1 LLGRWSEVLYKSKAF
16 HRFWSIGSI
25 HIRITLFSGV
35 DIIAIKLNAFHDKM
49 APDQHHNGK
58 HPTRVA
64 ECFSQVVGSKTNA
77 VHHGLRRQVELK
89 QSCARAEETASDG
102 HGTIDKIFTIIAA
115 AAMQQQAA
123 GGNVSASAA
132 VEVAPKQDSNL
143 ASVVKQNQIC
153 SGADERRPIHAATN
167 VPSSSDPGNT
177 DATLNR
183 SSAPL
188 MESRIDRSNSSSSS
202 TSDATSTLL
211 KSKTSRQLQ
220 QPKEKKDLRKGKW
233 TPEEEEYASRIIYF
247 YQNGILQLPEGVT
260 LRSYLAE
267 RLNCDPMR
275 ITKKIAGA
283 SCCLGKRVPP
293 FGGR

>member
-1 LLGRWSEVLYKSKAF
+1 LHFIF
-16 HRFWSIGSI
+16 HRSVDR
-25 HIRITLFSGV
+25 RINSHQNNVSTSEN
-35 DIIAIKLNAFHDKM
+35 IAIQLNAFHHKM
-49 APDQHHNGK
+49 APDQHPNGT
-58 HPTRVA
+58 HQARVG
-64 ECFSQVVGSKTNA
+64 ECFSQVVGSQGNA
-77 VHHGLRRQVELK
+77 VHHGLRRQVELN
-89 QSCARAEETASDG
+89 QSCARVEETASDG
-102 HGTIDKIFTIIAA
+102 HGAIDKIFTIIAA

-123 GGNVSASAA
+123 GGNVPVSAA

-143 ASVVKQNQIC
+143 ASVVKQNMSC
-153 SGADERRPIHAATN
+153 SGADERRPILAAAN
-167 VPSSSDPGNT
+167 APSYSGPGNT

-183 SSAPL
+183 SSAPP
-188 MESRIDRSNSSSSS
+188 MERGIDRSNSNSSS

-211 KSKTSRQLQ
+211 KSKMSRQLQ
-220 QPKEKKDLRKGKW
+220 QPKEKKELRKGKW